1 LNQIIKNINIAEYN
15 EKKYYLALTNSRESK
30 ASIYTVF
37 SKREPQIKDKIF
49 FWQDL
54 VILLDEIT
62 NFRDYW
68 EIIDV
73 KKVKRNQKFDVKS
86 GVLK

>member
-1 LNQIIKNINIAEYN
+1 MNQIIKNINIAEYS
-15 EKKYYLALTNSRESK
+15 KKTYYLALANSRESK

-37 SKREPQIKDKIF
+37 SKREPQIKDKVF
-49 FWQDL
+49 FYKDYA
-54 VILLDEIT
+54 ILLDEIM

-73 KKVKRNQKFDVKS
+73 KIVKRNQKFDVKS